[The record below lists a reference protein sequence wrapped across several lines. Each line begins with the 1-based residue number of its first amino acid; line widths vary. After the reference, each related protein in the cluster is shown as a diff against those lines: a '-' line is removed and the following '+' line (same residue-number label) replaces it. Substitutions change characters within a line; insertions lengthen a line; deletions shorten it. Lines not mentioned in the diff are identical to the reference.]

1 MLESAG
7 KTDPGCIR
15 KNNEDFFGIRPDI
28 GLYVVAD
35 GMGGAQAGET
45 ASRLAVE
52 TTVDFVAK
60 APERTAETLKQAFEQ
75 AHKKVLS
82 IAASAIHLNGMGTTL
97 VAVLEHAD
105 QLLVSSV
112 GDSRVYLLH
121 RGALQVITDDQTWAN
136 EMGRKIGL
144 DEERLRSH
152 PMRHVLTMAIGVE
165 AELRIN
171 SYHLDLEPG
180 DILLLCSDGLHGTVA
195 PEMIHEILKKDATL
209 DEKCNYLIEAARKAG
224 GPDNITAVL
233 LRKQ

>member
-1 MLESAG
+1 MLEFAG
-7 KTDPGCIR
+7 KTDPGCVR
-15 KNNEDFFGIRPDI
+15 KNNEDYFGLKPEI

-52 TTVDFVAK
+52 TTVDFVAQ
-60 APERTAETLKQAFEQ
+60 APRRTAETLKLAFEQ

-82 IAASAIHLNGMGTTL
+82 KAASALHLNGMGTTL
-97 VAVLEHAD
+97 VAVLEHED
-105 QLLVSSV
+105 RLLVSSV
-112 GDSRVYLLH
+112 GDSRLYLLH
-121 RGALQVITDDQTWAN
+121 RGELQTITDDQTWAN

-144 DEERLRSH
+144 DEERLKSH

-165 AELRIN
+165 ADLRIN
-171 SYHLDLEPG
+171 SYLLDLEPG
-180 DILLLCSDGLHGTVA
+180 DTLLLCSDGLHGVVQ
-195 PEMIHEILKKDATL
+195 PEIIHEILKKTATL
-209 DEKCNYLIEAARKAG
+209 DEKCHYLIEAARKAG